1 MFLIN
6 ILIIIFLFLT
16 IYQVYLEI
24 SKNILIEG
32 FTKTAQNGNRS
43 TYKDY
48 GSSDSATNALI
59 LSQQNAG
66 NISFLKQQ
74 VDELEGLNTQV
85 KELKQEVTTMSTQM
99 NQLVEQQATYA
110 AALAG
115 SKPVDVTGTTT
126 ATSTNV

>member
-6 ILIIIFLFLT
+6 LLIIIFLFLT

-32 FTKTAQNGNRS
+32 FDPPNNNNNNNNNN
-43 TYKDY
+43 DN
-48 GSSDSATNALI
+48 GSSVSDTTALI
-59 LSQQNAG
+59 RSQENAG
-66 NISFLKQQ
+66 NISVLKEQ
-74 VDELEGLNTQV
+74 VGELEGLKSQV
-85 KELKQEVTTMSTQM
+85 KELKQEVATMSTQM

-115 SKPVDVTGTTT
+115 SKQVEVTGTY
-126 ATSTNV
+126 